1 MLASSGKVNIFQ
13 LRDLLTH
20 KHIAQT
26 MVYAHLLDTDLQK
39 ASNVCTDIINEDL
52 GIESHDLLAN

>member
-1 MLASSGKVNIFQ
+1 
-13 LRDLLTH
+13 
-20 KHIAQT
+20 